1 MSIFKPIKRTIFF
14 AYPWDT
20 FVKKAYKDIALALAP
35 TWNTQSGSFVINN
48 SQLASEVEMFR
59 NRNKHLYDAF
69 VSGIAAADIFIADIT
84 NANAN
89 VMLELGIAIQLNK
102 NILIVT
108 SQDYSKL
115 PFDVNHFQIN
125 RYKNI
130 DELKQF
136 INQHLDIFSKIKA
149 QDFNDSIEGEKISVP
164 VKRIIK
170 NELIKLDIPWNLKNF
185 KMRLEYKFIE
195 VSNED
200 DWLGVHVRATYPQ
213 ITSSELIYV
222 RSNGKFETVTIPS
235 RPQQLIALD
244 TNASENR
251 LEDGF
256 TRMDITVDESILR
269 ASTSDKYFDNNSM
282 TLESFGAI
290 YLQGNAHNIRNLDA
304 ISIECRNIEIIRLDT
319 TVPTN

>member
-14 AYPWDT
+14 AYAWDT
-20 FVKKAYKDIALALAP
+20 FVMQAYKDIASSLSP
-35 TWNTQSGSFVINN
+35 KWNTQSGSLVIKSN
-48 SQLASEVEMFR
+48 QLASEVEMFR

-69 VSGIAAADIFIADIT
+69 VSGIASADIFIADIT

-125 RYKNI
+125 RYKNTSELIKFI
-130 DELKQF
+130 D
-136 INQHLDIFSKIKA
+136 QHLDIFSKIKG
-149 QDFNDSIEGEKISVP
+149 QNFGDSIEGERISVP
-164 VKRIIK
+164 VKGIIK

-185 KMRLEYKFIE
+185 KMRLEYKFIN
-195 VSNED
+195 VSNEE

-222 RSNGKFETVTIPS
+222 RSNGKFETVTIPT

-244 TNASENR
+244 KNISENN

-256 TRMDITVDESILR
+256 TRMEITVDESILQ
-269 ASTSDKYFDNNSM
+269 ACTSDKYFDNNSM

-290 YLQGNAHNIRNLDA
+290 YLQGNAHNRRSLDT